1 MADAIVAIHL
11 RSAAA
16 QSGFAAAWALAALSR
31 HTSCVTLTV
40 VAAVL
45 APQLRIK
52 RSRADGVLLEQPIAA
67 LAFSGVAVRT
77 APRKRVVQY
86 YCAKHVSRDNCDAW
100 WSNQAAIF

>member
-1 MADAIVAIHL
+1 MADAIVATQA

-40 VAAVL
+40 FAAVL
-45 APQLRIK
+45 APQVRIK

-77 APRKRVVQY
+77 APQLRIAQY
-86 YCAKHVSRDNCDAW
+86 EHVSRPFAK
-100 WSNQAAIF
+100 